1 MRRRLLVSTFA
12 IALVC
17 VGILGVPLAVLA
29 RHEVWASANDRLQEE
44 ASTVATSLEDRLDSG
59 RPLDLSRFLKL
70 MPNRRIVVRRP
81 HRPPVQA
88 GPPPFRHPLTAT
100 VAISAASVSVEA
112 SREPTMTRARELTL
126 LVSGLAV
133 AAVVTAVALALWQ
146 ARRLALPLAELATR
160 ADALGR
166 GEFAGA
172 PLRSGVPEIDQVSAE
187 LERSARQLGT
197 LIDLQQQF
205 ASDAAHQ
212 LRTPLTSIGL
222 HLDEIGQIGD
232 PTVRAE
238 ADDALA
244 QVERLN
250 SVISSLLARARG
262 NSAEAE
268 DLDLAVLLAEGVTP
282 WRRVLTQQH
291 RRLEVTVPPA
301 LPVRARREHVLGV
314 MTSLLDNAVVHGEGN
329 VQLVAAE
336 EAGMAVV
343 RVCDAGAGV
352 HESLRDSIF
361 DRQMSGGSGTG
372 IGLALAR
379 SLAAAE
385 SGTLTLSP
393 DDPAEF
399 VFTLP
404 VSPTEDSSGG

>member
-1 MRRRLLVSTFA
+1 VRRRLLVSTFA

-17 VGILGVPLAVLA
+17 VGILGVPLALLA
-29 RHEVWASANDRLQEE
+29 RHEVWASANDRLQEA
-44 ASTVATSLEDRLDSG
+44 ASTVGTSLEDRLDSG
-59 RPLDLSRFLKL
+59 RPLDLSRFVRL

-81 HRPPVQA
+81 HRPVEQS
-88 GPPPFRHPLTAT
+88 GPPFHHPLTAT
-100 VAISAASVSVEA
+100 VTISGASVSVEA
-112 SREPTMTRARELTL
+112 SRAPTMTRAREVTL
-126 LVSGLAV
+126 LVIGLAV

-166 GEFAGA
+166 GEFAAA
-172 PLRSGVPEIDQVSAE
+172 PLQSGVPEIDQVSAE
-187 LERSARQLGT
+187 LERSAHQLGT

-222 HLDEIGQIGD
+222 HLDEIGHIGD

-250 SVISSLLARARG
+250 GVISSLLARARG
-262 NSAEAE
+262 NSADAE
-268 DLDLAVLLAEGVTP
+268 DLDLATLLTEGTTP
-282 WRRVLTQQH
+282 WRRVLSQQQ
-291 RRLEVTVPPA
+291 RTLEVRVCSP

-314 MTSLLDNAVVHGEGN
+314 LTSLLDNAVVHGTGT
-329 VQLVAAE
+329 VQLTVAAQ
-336 EAGMAVV
+336 AGMAVV
-343 RVCDAGAGV
+343 TVRDAGAGV
-352 HESLRDSIF
+352 RESLRDSIF
-361 DRQMSGGSGTG
+361 DRQTSGGSGTG

-385 SGTLTLSP
+385 SGALTLSP

-404 VSPTEDSSGG
+404 LTATDATTPDG